1 LSDEYEGWEG
11 DTEREVDWQSGCCVM
26 LRGDLLKKLGGF
38 DGQFFYQFEEV
49 DLCRRVW
56 GAGFR
61 IRFTP
66 EVSITHLGGQ
76 SVGRFPLRFAIEVC
90 RNGYRYFYKHYGRRG
105 AQQYRRVVLTKFRL
119 RQVGYGLANLLRPN
133 DAAKGR
139 LEMYR
144 AAVLWNRQLD
154 PIQFVEHGIEQPVE
168 QVPVQT
174 T

>member
-1 LSDEYEGWEG
+1 
-11 DTEREVDWQSGCCVM
+11 
-26 LRGDLLKKLGGF
+26 
-38 DGQFFYQFEEV
+38 
-49 DLCRRVW
+49 
-56 GAGFR
+56 
-61 IRFTP
+61 
-66 EVSITHLGGQ
+66 
-76 SVGRFPLRFAIEVC
+76 
-90 RNGYRYFYKHYGRRG
+90 
-105 AQQYRRVVLTKFRL
+105 VLTKFRL
-119 RQVGYGLANLLRPN
+119 RQAGYGLANLLRPN